1 MFGAA
6 RPAVP
11 PPEILKAK
19 NYPHTIEEG
28 ERSMRSIRV
37 LAATAL
43 FAITA
48 VPMFGSCTFPL
59 TTKDL
64 DLSNGIFQLSWT
76 SVFGAKQYEV
86 QTSLDNFVHTTSL
99 GVVPS
104 GTTAVT
110 LQQRSSRLLSGY
122 SYRVIASDPGNP
134 QDLQCSGTTTYL
146 AQSVP
151 LVRTAHKT
159 IIPVVGSTRGVNNA
173 QFKTSLRL
181 GPAGTFHTTGK
192 IVFHPAG
199 QPGSDND
206 PSIPYVI
213 DGGQILE
220 FDDVVAAMGQSGIGS
235 LDIVPSGYLDPN
247 LDFLPIEVRL
257 FNQAPEGTYGAFES
271 HVEPADAFRP
281 ADWTL
286 RVPSSRFRV
295 NIGVR
300 TITAT
305 HASFLLISATT
316 GVYTQKSM
324 DLPADYMFMDAA
336 DHFFGVPVGQ
346 GDSITIHFDDNQ
358 ITSGSILTSIATIAI
373 PFHTF
378 TDNSTN
384 DPAIFSIQSPTR
396 VVYPE
401 IESVKL
407 LF

>member
-1 MFGAA
+1 MFA
-6 RPAVP
+6 
-11 PPEILKAK
+11 
-19 NYPHTIEEG
+19 
-28 ERSMRSIRV
+28 
-37 LAATAL
+37 
-43 FAITA
+43 
-48 VPMFGSCTFPL
+48 SCTFPL
-59 TTKDL
+59 TTTDV
-64 DLSNGIFQLSWT
+64 DRPNGLFQLSWT
-76 SVFGAKQYEV
+76 AVFGAKQYEV
-86 QTSLDNFVHTTSL
+86 QTSIDNFTHTTSL

-104 GTTAVT
+104 GTTNVT
-110 LQQRSSRLLSGY
+110 LKQRSSRVFSGY

-134 QDLQCSGTTTYL
+134 QDLQCSGTIPYNVQSL
-146 AQSVP
+146 ALS
-151 LVRTAHKT
+151 RIAHKT
-159 IIPVVGSTRGVNNA
+159 VIPVVGSTRGANNA

-199 QPGSDND
+199 QPGSDSD

-213 DGGQILE
+213 DGGQTLE

-235 LDIVPSGYLDPN
+235 LDIVPNSFDPN
-247 LDFLPIEVRL
+247 LDFLPVEVRL

-305 HASFLLISATT
+305 HATFLLISATT

-324 DLPADYMFMDAA
+324 DLSADYMFMQAA
-336 DHFFGVPVGQ
+336 DQFFGVPVGQ
-346 GDSITIHFDDNQ
+346 GDSITIHFDDNP
-358 ITSGSILTSIATIAI
+358 ITSGAVNTSIDTIAI

-384 DPAIFSIQSPTR
+384 DPAIFNIQSPTR

-401 IESVKL
+401 IDFVKL